1 MSKINKRN
9 KRHGLI
15 NRDRL
20 SDRNK
25 RLYDELERSDAELS
39 GKDMAVLKDTFS
51 RERILTYLAFIF
63 CPPVG
68 IYRLWYK
75 FSTFTTAERYL
86 WTFMIVT
93 AMAKLITLLVR

>member
-1 MSKINKRN
+1 MSKTNKRN

-15 NRDRL
+15 ERDRL
-20 SDRNK
+20 SDRNR

-68 IYRLWYK
+68 IYRLWYR
-75 FSTFTTAERYL
+75 FSTFTMAERYL
-86 WTFMIVT
+86 WTFMIAA
-93 AMAKLITLLVR
+93 AMAKLITILV